1 MAASIPSINAVG
13 LDIVPAEFEKY
24 MSPVGLNAKARQR
37 VYGRILR
44 AMLRQGRRAT
54 RRFAGMAHMAATICC
69 ALAAIA
75 SVGVTTTLAADYP
88 VKPIRLVVGFGAGGP
103 TDIPARFIADK
114 LGERLG
120 QRVLVEN
127 KPVAAGMLATR
138 DVLAQPRDG
147 YTLLLCTHF
156 EAINTAAYANPGF
169 RLDDI
174 APISLIAEY
183 YYGLALSLRVPAE
196 DFTSFV
202 RYAKSHPGEVSYATI
217 GAGSA
222 QEILARQLEKL
233 AGITMNRIPFRGGP
247 QVVQEMIAGRV
258 DFYVSPTLGVVPQYE
273 AKQLRLLAVSAPE
286 RLPKVPQ
293 VPTLKEAGI
302 DYVRFGWLGICAAE
316 GTPQPIIDR
325 LNREIVSIVAT
336 PDYATMIENA
346 GSIAISSTP
355 ERLGQI
361 IGQTLDDVAATIRE
375 FGLQQER

>member
-1 MAASIPSINAVG
+1 
-13 LDIVPAEFEKY
+13 
-24 MSPVGLNAKARQR
+24 
-37 VYGRILR
+37 
-44 AMLRQGRRAT
+44 
-54 RRFAGMAHMAATICC
+54 MAHMAATICC

-75 SVGVTTTLAADYP
+75 PLGVTTTLAADYP
-88 VKPIRLVVGFGAGGP
+88 LKPIRLVVGFGAGGP

-138 DVLAQPRDG
+138 DVLSQPRDG

-156 EAINTAAYANPGF
+156 EAINTASYTNPGF
-169 RLDDI
+169 KLEDI

-183 YYGLALSLRVPAE
+183 YYALALSLRVPAE
-196 DFTSFV
+196 DFASFV
-202 RYAKSHPGEVSYATI
+202 QYAKSHPGEVSYATI

-273 AKQLRLLAVSAPE
+273 SRQLRLLAVSAPE

-336 PDYATMIENA
+336 PDYATIIENA
-346 GSIAISSTP
+346 GSIAMSTP
-355 ERLGQI
+355 EQLGQVI
-361 IGQTLDDVAATIRE
+361 RQTLDDVAATIRE

>member
-1 MAASIPSINAVG
+1 
-13 LDIVPAEFEKY
+13 
-24 MSPVGLNAKARQR
+24 
-37 VYGRILR
+37 
-44 AMLRQGRRAT
+44 
-54 RRFAGMAHMAATICC
+54 MAATICC
-69 ALAAIA
+69 ALAATA
-75 SVGVTTTLAADYP
+75 PLGVATTTAADYP

-114 LGERLG
+114 LGEKLG

-127 KPVAAGMLATR
+127 KPVAAGMVATR
-138 DVLAQPRDG
+138 DVLSQPRDG

-156 EAINTAAYANPGF
+156 EAINTAAYTNPGF

-196 DFTSFV
+196 DFASFV
-202 RYAKSHPGEVSYATI
+202 QYAKSHPGDVSYATI

-273 AKQLRLLAVSAPE
+273 AKQLRLLAVSSPE

-316 GTPQPIIDR
+316 GTPQSIIDR

-336 PDYATMIENA
+336 PDYAAMIENA
-346 GSIAISSTP
+346 GSIAMSSTP
-355 ERLGQI
+355 ERLGQVI
-361 IGQTLDDVAATIRE
+361 KQTLDDVSATIRE